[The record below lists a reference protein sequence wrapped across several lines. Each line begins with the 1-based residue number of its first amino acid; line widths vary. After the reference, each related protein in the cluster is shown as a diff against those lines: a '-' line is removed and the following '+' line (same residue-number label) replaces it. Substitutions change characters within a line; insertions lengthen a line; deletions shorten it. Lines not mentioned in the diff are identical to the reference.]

1 MPELPEVQTT
11 VNCLKILINN
21 EITKIKLYSTKLRYY
36 IPKNISKLTKN
47 SQINNIYRIA
57 KYIIIE
63 LENNYCIIIHLG
75 MSGRLILKNNS
86 YKHHKHDHVIFII
99 KKKILIFNDP
109 RKFGFIDLC
118 KTQNLQNLKYFIN
131 LGIDPFSK
139 KLNQK
144 YLFEKTKNSLVP
156 IKQILLN
163 QKIIS
168 GIGNI
173 YASEILFDAKLSPFI
188 KGNQLREIEIITLI
202 KSIRKILRKAIN
214 SGGTSIRDYIS
225 ADGTLGNFQKKF
237 RVYNK
242 EDKLILGFKIKRVVQ
257 YSRSTFYCPEIQ
269 KLDR

>member
-1 MPELPEVQTT
+1 MH
-11 VNCLKILINN
+11 
-21 EITKIKLYSTKLRYY
+21 EI
-36 IPKNISKLTKN
+36 
-47 SQINNIYRIA
+47 RI
-57 KYIIIE
+57 
-63 LENNYCIIIHLG
+63 
-75 MSGRLILKNNS
+75 
-86 YKHHKHDHVIFII
+86 
-99 KKKILIFNDP
+99 
-109 RKFGFIDLC
+109 
-118 KTQNLQNLKYFIN
+118 
-131 LGIDPFSK
+131 
-139 KLNQK
+139 
-144 YLFEKTKNSLVP
+144 LFEKTKNSLVP